1 MRNNFT
7 DKMNQEFTMPKLYER
22 ITFPFHPNTKCG
34 KSVKSDR
41 KHIKYCTGEVQ
52 YIDENIIVIKI
63 NKKHKLRIIRIN
75 DKTPFNIKKYD
86 MLVQSYYRLGYGFA

>member
-1 MRNNFT
+1 
-7 DKMNQEFTMPKLYER
+7 MPKLYER
-22 ITFPFHPNTKCG
+22 ISFPFHPNTKCG

-63 NKKHKLRIIRIN
+63 NQYSKIKKHKLRIIRIN
-75 DKTPFNIKKYD
+75 DKTRFNIKKYD
-86 MLVQSYYRLGYGFA
+86 MLVQSYYRLGYVFA